1 MSDFLKGLVVAS
13 LEEIENGDG
22 APAEAVSDEVIEAIE
37 AAITAVNE
45 AHDEVVASSS
55 DVEKLEDIANAL
67 QETLVVAQESLVD
80 GVLPAYAQQFMTV
93 SLRHAYRRIGLES
106 ETETVNETP
115 ATDEAAAPVVAEVA
129 DTVPVAEG
137 GTDAT
142 EHGPGVPEVE
152 PATPADAA
160 VPETGTAEPIA
171 TEPVESHGTTE
182 APVVPE
188 SNSMSMESF
197 GDNVKAFFAALIKA
211 LKEAWAKVKVLFK
224 SLFAAQSQL
233 QSALDTSEKILK
245 QCSYKGTVSTK
256 GLDAADFASAEA
268 GFEDTLKNLKTFA
281 RFSDE
286 HLTSGADAGTLF
298 KQIGEQVTWLKGE
311 GAAKDL
317 DVKDLLKSV
326 AAAKKISKTISGS
339 QSMLDAIAEIIDGL
353 EAHDVNVK
361 EGSDIAKYRALM
373 QKQTTG
379 MRAGQKQ
386 LSDIARISVIRVRQ
400 LVSAVK
406 SIGGKTDKSDK

>member
-106 ETETVNETP
+106 ETVNETP
-115 ATDEAAAPVVAEVA
+115 ATDAAAAPVVAEVA

-152 PATPADAA
+152 PATPVDAE

-171 TEPVESHGTTE
+171 TLPVESHGTTE

-197 GDNVKAFFAALIKA
+197 GDNVKAFIAALVKALKAAWEKIVSFYDKLSGVTSGTRRLIKA
-211 LKEAWAKVKVLFK
+211 KETMIKKSTSLKFEINGSDLK
-224 SLFAAQSQL
+224 
-233 QSALDTSEKILK
+233 SALEHAAENAIPGLTEAAEKTINAHDASVAVKTIEKFNKAYSDVISPINDSEII
-245 QCSYKGTVSTK
+245 TK
-256 GLDAADFASAEA
+256 AEA
-268 GFEDTLKNLKTFA
+268 LDWCKAIDQICIRVQNNEGDVKSNLKNVDNL
-281 RFSDE
+281 
-286 HLTSGADAGTLF
+286 
-298 KQIGEQVTWLKGE
+298 
-311 GAAKDL
+311 
-317 DVKDLLKSV
+317 
-326 AAAKKISKTISGS
+326 
-339 QSMLDAIAEIIDGL
+339 
-353 EAHDVNVK
+353 
-361 EGSDIAKYRALM
+361 
-373 QKQTTG
+373 
-379 MRAGQKQ
+379 
-386 LSDIARISVIRVRQ
+386 
-400 LVSAVK
+400 VK
-406 SIGGKTDKSDK
+406 SIKGDLDAEQKKAILDAVKAAREALGASTQLARATIMATHKVAVSIKPDSK